1 MTTAME
7 IIEQADDG
15 LLNEEVVES
24 DSNHLARKVFSKL
37 DTKSFKGGLS

>member
-24 DSNHLARKVFSKL
+24 DSNFVTNKQL
-37 DTKSFKGGLS
+37 DQM